1 MSVDTYFVHKAL
13 NNPSDA
19 IEKIE
24 YTMIGGSNKDLTR
37 ELVLLDE
44 SGKAHKATLVV
55 DPDNVIQTIEINAD
69 GIGRKASFPGNVKVI
84 TNAQTTGLY
93 GASTG
98 PTAALVP
105 TTILLWQVNKY
116 KSSLGVIFVY
126 KGQIYLIF
134 LYLLHF
140 YLRLEN
146 H

>member
-24 YTMIGGSNKDLTR
+24 YTMIGDSNKDLTR
-37 ELVLLDE
+37 ELGLLDE
-44 SGKAHKATLVV
+44 SGKAHRATLVV

-69 GIGRKASFPGNVKVI
+69 GIGRKASFPGNVKAI
-84 TNAQTTGLY
+84 TNAQTTVLY

-98 PTAALVP
+98 STAALVS
-105 TTILLWQVNKY
+105 TTILWQVNKN

>member
-37 ELVLLDE
+37 ELGLLDE
-44 SGKAHKATLVV
+44 SGKAHRATLVV

-69 GIGRKASFPGNVKVI
+69 GIGRRASFPGNVKVI
-84 TNAQTTGLY
+84 TNAQTTVLY

-98 PTAALVP
+98 STAALVP
-105 TTILLWQVNKY
+105 TTILWQVNKN

>member
-13 NNPSDA
+13 NDPSDA

-37 ELVLLDE
+37 ELGLLDE
-44 SGKAHKATLVV
+44 SGKAHRATLVV

-69 GIGRKASFPGNVKVI
+69 GIGRRASFPGNVKVI
-84 TNAQTTGLY
+84 TNAQTTVLY

-98 PTAALVP
+98 STAALVP
-105 TTILLWQVNKY
+105 TTILWQVNKN

-140 YLRLEN
+140 YSD
-146 H
+146 